1 MLMLKTRYSQQTGQL
16 DCGVGQGDPL
26 SMYLFIS
33 SIDPIIRELS
43 QKYDVAAYADDVL
56 LGISE
61 EQDPDEVINI
71 A

>member
-1 MLMLKTRYSQQTGQL
+1 
-16 DCGVGQGDPL
+16 
-26 SMYLFIS
+26 MYLFIS

-61 EQDPDEVINI
+61 EQDPDEAINI